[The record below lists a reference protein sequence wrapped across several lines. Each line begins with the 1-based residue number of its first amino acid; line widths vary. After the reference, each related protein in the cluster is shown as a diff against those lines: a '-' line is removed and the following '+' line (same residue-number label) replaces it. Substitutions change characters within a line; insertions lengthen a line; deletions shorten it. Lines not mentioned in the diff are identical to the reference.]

1 MQLGWIDFSKSERS
15 KILSVLDLLQESGTL
30 DELGIAPV
38 RDGFANIFFPG
49 TSTIQTRAK
58 YFFIVS
64 YILKDMERSSES
76 NPNTLRRLLDS
87 VERQCGE
94 YLFTKNR
101 NEPGLIGRRA
111 IASHQWVKRPPVE
124 IYWSG
129 LRQYRIFTHSSLTL
143 TEYLRISCGL
153 KNRKSELKSLGNRND
168 NAEENEC
175 DDKDAGHTGSF
186 QFWNIPVYPANWK
199 DTLQME
205 LAPSEATF
213 LKKQIIANHP
223 ETMLGWILRYN
234 IKEALQCENFDDLS
248 IVIGQFPPHIQGD
261 YWLAR
266 QFSHFLAIIRTVYNI
281 IVSDG
286 KNEDANATY
295 DALRPYLREEASVD
309 LDAVISRLG
318 IEANIALCKFL
329 RAAKEHILNDDFD
342 SLCKCIKDRE
352 ILLKGTGRAKTAH
365 PGEFDTNAWFG
376 GFYLDYRFSNAKT
389 IMNDIYEGEVAENVE
404 P

>member
-1 MQLGWIDFSKSERS
+1 
-15 KILSVLDLLQESGTL
+15 
-30 DELGIAPV
+30 
-38 RDGFANIFFPG
+38 
-49 TSTIQTRAK
+49 
-58 YFFIVS
+58 
-64 YILKDMERSSES
+64 
-76 NPNTLRRLLDS
+76 
-87 VERQCGE
+87 
-94 YLFTKNR
+94 
-101 NEPGLIGRRA
+101 
-111 IASHQWVKRPPVE
+111 
-124 IYWSG
+124 
-129 LRQYRIFTHSSLTL
+129 
-143 TEYLRISCGL
+143 
-153 KNRKSELKSLGNRND
+153 
-168 NAEENEC
+168 
-175 DDKDAGHTGSF
+175 
-186 QFWNIPVYPANWK
+186 
-199 DTLQME
+199 ME

-342 SLCKCIKDRE
+342 SLCKCIKNRE